1 MAYFAHVGG
10 FAFGLLTVQAVRE
23 TPQHGLWPAE
33 VPRVLMRGVILAV
46 ALFSVGA
53 LLVLT
58 VHAAIEGGIDILTV
72 LSGLVLA
79 LFAFGIVGALLHPP
93 DR

>member
-1 MAYFAHVGG
+1 MRGAILLVALLSVGG
-10 FAFGLLTVQAVRE
+10 
-23 TPQHGLWPAE
+23 
-33 VPRVLMRGVILAV
+33 
-46 ALFSVGA
+46 

-58 VHAAIEGGIDILTV
+58 VHAAIQGGVDILTA

-79 LFAFGIVGALLHPP
+79 LFLFGIVGALLHPP

>member
-1 MAYFAHVGG
+1 
-10 FAFGLLTVQAVRE
+10 
-23 TPQHGLWPAE
+23 
-33 VPRVLMRGVILAV
+33 MRGVILAV
-46 ALFSVGA
+46 ALVSVGA
-53 LLVLT
+53 LLFLT
-58 VHAAIEGGIDILTV
+58 VHAAIQGGIDILTV